1 MQPAFT
7 SYIRRPFSPFAH
19 SSSECEMRMRTRIR
33 EEMKERR
40 KEREKRK
47 KEEKR

>member
-1 MQPAFT
+1 M

-19 SSSECEMRMRTRIR
+19 SSSEHEMRVRIEIR

-40 KEREKRK
+40 KVREKRK